1 MRFKLTPDGRVFDS
15 LIGKHFDPNQKK
27 ARQNATELARKG
39 DPELYEL
46 IVRPTLNGGSI
57 QFPKESGNSTPR
69 MAGDV
74 FTKPAKES
82 AVITQPNEMSLLDDL
97 RSLHGTSSSPR
108 VIQHAGNVVRDRVYG
123 ENEEQDFLTLLA
135 GHGITGS
142 LANNGTVIQVGGK
155 KLILPDTQAD
165 GRYFENKIKYPTY
178 GGLFGLEEY
187 RFDSLKQL
195 QRSVPGYENI
205 YYVIN
210 PNVRPNSSVT
220 ERGLANIDRAG
231 LTAGQRIIAPINQ
244 LVPDRTFDSAT
255 YVAGQRREVPTHYF
269 HASQFQPLNINTLF
283 NV

>member
-1 MRFKLTPDGRVFDS
+1 MTRFLSPKRNIVVDTLTNDRYHIGSSAFQQLKSAFD
-15 LIGKHFDPNQKK
+15 
-27 ARQNATELARKG
+27 QNAELSSAL
-39 DPELYEL
+39 EQA
-46 IVRPTLNGGSI
+46 VN
-57 QFPKESGNSTPR
+57 GNSTPR
-69 MAGDV
+69 Q
-74 FTKPAKES
+74 KAKERAAIHS
-82 AVITQPNEMSLLDDL
+82 TNNNVTLLDDL
-97 RSLHGTSSSPR
+97 RSLHSSSDKPR
-108 VIQHAGNVVRDRVYG
+108 HIQHAGNVVRDRVYG

-155 KLILPDTQAD
+155 KLILPDTQAN

-187 RFDSLKQL
+187 RFDSLKEL
-195 QRSVPGYENI
+195 QRSVPGYEDI

-231 LTAGQRIIAPINQ
+231 LTPGQRIIAPINQ

-269 HASQFQPLNINTLF
+269 HADQFQPLNINTLF

>member
-1 MRFKLTPDGRVFDS
+1 MAFFKAVGRHVEDGYGNILNPRDRSVQLRAMKMHDAGNS
-15 LIGKHFDPNQKK
+15 ELHLSVQQALKPQKK
-27 ARQNATELARKG
+27 
-39 DPELYEL
+39 
-46 IVRPTLNGGSI
+46 
-57 QFPKESGNSTPR
+57 SGNSTPR
-69 MAGDV
+69 MAGEL
-74 FTKPAKES
+74 FTEPVKES
-82 AVITQPNEMSLLDDL
+82 AVITPTKNDMTLLDDL
-97 RSLHGTSSSPR
+97 RSLHGSSDKPR
-108 VIQHAGNVVRDRVYG
+108 NIQHAGNVVRDRVYG

-187 RFDSLKQL
+187 RFDSLKEL
-195 QRSVPGYENI
+195 QRSVPGYEDI

-210 PNVRPNSSVT
+210 PNVRPNSTVT

-231 LTAGQRIIAPINQ
+231 LTPGQRIVAPINQ

-269 HASQFQPLNINTLF
+269 HADQFQPFNINTLF